1 MKEKETR
8 LRQDPDGI
16 EIKIDWIEI
25 DWIEIDWNEIR
36 ASSHNFNLFVQIKGM
51 QYTVNVRN
59 LNVRIL
65 DKTGLLG
72 LLKSFSLTIQTKFCS
87 VYQTELLKS

>member
-16 EIKIDWIEI
+16 EIKI

-51 QYTVNVRN
+51 QNTVNVQN
-59 LNVRIL
+59 LNVRISVLVYIVRLL
-65 DKTGLLG
+65 DRWV
-72 LLKSFSLTIQTKFCS
+72 FENRTIFR
-87 VYQTELLKS
+87 